1 MNMMN
6 KFFLLTLA
14 FLFPLFSSA
23 QSVWNDTMM
32 VWFEAVPPNLLT
44 EIGAPE
50 NLLFLPGETGD
61 LVQQYSISDLNVGL
75 GAMSVVDLKSLNAFF
90 GTHAQVA
97 IFADPGLNLWA
108 GSNSVTGVRRLKS
121 QLMPQK
127 LLEGLLGEESKI
139 GMLVFSEGK
148 RKSYLYDLILKK
160 FTEI

>member
-1 MNMMN
+1 MKN
-6 KFFLLTLA
+6 KFILLSLA

-32 VWFEAVPPNLLT
+32 VWFEAVPPQLIT
-44 EIGAPE
+44 EIGSPG
-50 NLLFLPGETGD
+50 NLLYLPGKTGD
-61 LVQQYSISDLNVGL
+61 LIQEYNISGLNVGL
-75 GAMSVVDLKSLNAFF
+75 GGMSVVDLKSLNAFF

-97 IFADPGLNLWA
+97 IFTDPGLNLWA
-108 GSNSVTGVRRLKS
+108 GSNSATGVRQLKP

-127 LLEGLLGEESKI
+127 LLEGLLGEETKI
-139 GMLVFSEGK
+139 GILVFSDGK